1 MHIIILCE
9 SENKIYFMFYRRNK
23 VMNHF
28 TLMLQKRLK
37 NEEDEGDLDED
48 DKTKGKKGTKSR
60 KKGLK
65 N

>member
-1 MHIIILCE
+1 
-9 SENKIYFMFYRRNK
+9 
-23 VMNHF
+23 MNHF

-37 NEEDEGDLDED
+37 NEEEEDIDED

-65 N
+65 NKFIFLIFNIYLYYKMF

>member
-1 MHIIILCE
+1 MYSYYTKFTIVYI
-9 SENKIYFMFYRRNK
+9 RRNK

-37 NEEDEGDLDED
+37 NEEEEEVDED

-60 KKGLK
+60 KSKGF
-65 N
+65 